1 MRKNNHIYNVNS
13 NITVAVRRHSKADST
28 RLIKILIIALSVALI
43 VLLPILLG
51 GTVIAF
57 ADDGAELNQ
66 NIDSIIDSLDL
77 TEIQKYLDEYGGD
90 YIFSFGDTAK
100 DIVKYLINGN
110 LGVNYNDYI
119 SEILSVLFSRVTSLI
134 PAFSQIIAISIL
146 CAVCSGAEGG
156 VLGKTTSTAVRLA
169 CVSLIMLILSSM
181 LFGIVASAVTC
192 ITNIKKQVEIVTPIL
207 VTLTVL
213 TGGGEAGAIYQPSA
227 LFLSGGAI
235 EIVSGFIFPATI
247 AVIVLNFISKINSE
261 ISFTGVASL
270 IKSVM
275 KWVIG
280 ITVAIF
286 GLFVTVQSTASS
298 LFNGIFFKVT
308 KYLVGNS
315 VPIVGNFL
323 SAGVDMVVMSG
334 TIVRSSLGMLGII
347 LLLGEVLQPIIIL
360 ASFSLMLKITGAIA
374 QPLGEKTLFSLF
386 SDFAKDVEF
395 LVAGIMMVA
404 FLYLLVIMLIINSTY
419 AFL

>member
-1 MRKNNHIYNVNS
+1 MLPL
-13 NITVAVRRHSKADST
+13 
-28 RLIKILIIALSVALI
+28 LI
-43 VLLPILLG
+43 G
-51 GTVIAF
+51 GTLVAF

-77 TEIQKYLDEYGGD
+77 SEIQKYLDEYGGD
-90 YIFSFGDTAK
+90 FIFAFGDTAK
-100 DIVKYLINGN
+100 AIVRYLINGN

-119 SEILSVLFSRVTSLI
+119 SELLSVLFSKVTALI

-146 CAVCSGAEGG
+146 CAVSSGAEGG
-156 VLGKTTSTAVRLA
+156 VLGKTTAKVVRLA

-181 LFGIVASAVTC
+181 LFGIVSSAVAC

-247 AVIVLNFISKINSE
+247 AVIVLNFTSKINSD
-261 ISFTGVASL
+261 ISFTGVAAL
-270 IKSVM
+270 VKSVM

-286 GLFVTVQSTASS
+286 GLFITVQSTASS

-347 LLLGEVLQPIIIL
+347 LLLGEVLQPIIML
-360 ASFSLMLKITGAIA
+360 ASFSLMLKVTGAIA

-386 SDFAKDVEF
+386 SDFSKDVEF
-395 LVAGIMMVA
+395 LIAGILMVA
-404 FLYLLVIMLIINSTY
+404 FLYFLVVMLMINSTY